1 MRDAFGGA
9 FMLKLALV
17 FIIIYISFMAMALN
31 YAKAFRVK
39 NGVINI
45 IEQYQLS
52 SKNDTTTI
60 DKIDEY
66 LVSVGY
72 NFNNNTALI
81 NYCKNQDDS
90 QNKSE
95 YIYTT
100 NGACIIPRTREGT
113 TDSYYEV
120 LTFIHIQ
127 LPFLGINMPIP
138 IKGETKIIYG

>member
-17 FIIIYISFMAMALN
+17 FIIIYVSFMAIALN

-45 IEQYQLS
+45 IEQYNFS
-52 SKNDTTTI
+52 GNRDTDTI
-60 DKIDEY
+60 NRINTY
-66 LVSVGY
+66 LEKSNY
-72 NFNNNTALI
+72 NYGKDALK
-81 NYCKNQDDS
+81 NYCNNSAGPGTDD
-90 QNKSE
+90 
-95 YIYTT
+95 YIFTER
-100 NGACIIPRTREGT
+100 GACIIPRTREDT
-113 TDSYYEV
+113 TDRYYEI

-127 LPFLGINMPIP
+127 LPFLGINFTVP

>member
-17 FIIIYISFMAMALN
+17 FIIIYVSFMAIALN

-45 IEQYQLS
+45 IEQYQFGGDADEFT
-52 SKNDTTTI
+52 KG
-60 DKIDEY
+60 KIVEY
-66 LVSVGY
+66 LESAGY
-72 NFNNNTALI
+72 IFKDENRTLE
-81 NYCKNQDDS
+81 NYCNNSAGPGTND
-90 QNKSE
+90 
-95 YIYTT
+95 YIFTER
-100 NGACIIPRTREGT
+100 GACIIPRIREGT
-113 TDSYYEV
+113 IDSYYEV

-127 LPFLGINMPIP
+127 LPFLGISMTIP

>member
-17 FIIIYISFMAMALN
+17 FIIIYVSFMAMALN

-45 IEQYQLS
+45 IEQYQFS
-52 SKNDTTTI
+52 GDSDTDTI
-60 DKIDEY
+60 NRINTY
-66 LVSVGY
+66 LEKSNY
-72 NFNNNTALI
+72 NYGVDVLK
-81 NYCKNQDDS
+81 NYCDNSAGPATDD
-90 QNKSE
+90 
-95 YIYTT
+95 YIFTER
-100 NGACIIPRTREGT
+100 GACIIPRTREGT

-127 LPFLGINMPIP
+127 LPFLNINFTIP